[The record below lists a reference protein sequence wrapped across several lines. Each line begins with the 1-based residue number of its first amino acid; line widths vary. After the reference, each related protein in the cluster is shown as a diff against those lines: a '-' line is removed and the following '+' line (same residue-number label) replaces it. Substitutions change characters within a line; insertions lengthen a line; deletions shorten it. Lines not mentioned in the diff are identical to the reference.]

1 MNMTETT
8 LMLAI
13 RNTLNQREDVRVFR
27 NNCGF
32 DRERKVKYG
41 LVNGSADLIGWR
53 TLTITP
59 EMVGKE
65 IAQFVSVEVKTPKG
79 KTSAEQENWLEQVNC
94 AGGHAIVARELADL
108 KWI

>member
-53 TLTITP
+53 TLTITQ
-59 EMVGKE
+59 EMVGTQV
-65 IAQFVSVEVKTPKG
+65 AQFVSVEVKTSKG
-79 KTSAEQENWLEQVNC
+79 RTSSEQENWKEQVTKH
-94 AGGHAIVARELADL
+94 GGLAIVARELADL
-108 KWI
+108 RWI